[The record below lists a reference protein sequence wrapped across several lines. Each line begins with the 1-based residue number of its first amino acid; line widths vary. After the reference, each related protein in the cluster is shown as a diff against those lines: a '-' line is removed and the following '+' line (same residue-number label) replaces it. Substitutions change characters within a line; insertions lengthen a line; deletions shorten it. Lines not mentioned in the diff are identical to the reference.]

1 MTFTIILTFT
11 PQEQYSAPPPPPAP
25 AAGTA
30 VAKPKP
36 KPARDLRS
44 PKLSLDKIL
53 QDLEGSEDA
62 SYSAA
67 FSTMAGDQA
76 QLTPDNP
83 ALRTFLEQY
92 SGVTDAFAI
101 DCSNFVMLLRL
112 NPLNE
117 AEALESFLR
126 LSGGGDQITA
136 EDCRTGL
143 FQVIQSI
150 GASKQLVTQLF
161 QRPHQRTHHRRCY
174 GLSWSSSLHGAV
186 DRIEQNR
193 CKDLSLGLARQ
204 GDLRAAA
211 GDLWSSQGTEKQR
224 GLLNE
229 FSRRD
234 QHFTEEYQKN
244 KPLCFSAK
252 TYQRTHP
259 KKMSLGH
266 KERLFPRGGVA
277 WVQLGVGQERSEW
290 GVNMRPVVKSSGVG
304 WWDSAIP

>member
-1 MTFTIILTFT
+1 MGQDLAKECGCGYGAEEDAVEQRVEIDQSALRPGTTGKAKAANRL
-11 PQEQYSAPPPPPAP
+11 PEHEEEQYSAPPPPPAP

-92 SGVTDAFAI
+92 SGVTDVDTELLKIASNNEAFAI

-150 GASKQLVTQLF
+150 GSSLSHSSFNAHTSERIIDAAMVSAGLQVSMEQWI
-161 QRPHQRTHHRRCY
+161 
-174 GLSWSSSLHGAV
+174 GLSKTAARICRLALH
-186 DRIEQNR
+186 
-193 CKDLSLGLARQ
+193 
-204 GDLRAAA
+204 
-211 GDLWSSQGTEKQR
+211 
-224 GLLNE
+224 
-229 FSRRD
+229 
-234 QHFTEEYQKN
+234 
-244 KPLCFSAK
+244 AK
-252 TYQRTHP
+252 
-259 KKMSLGH
+259 
-266 KERLFPRGGVA
+266 
-277 WVQLGVGQERSEW
+277 
-290 GVNMRPVVKSSGVG
+290 
-304 WWDSAIP
+304 AI

>member
-150 GASKQLVTQLF
+150 GASF
-161 QRPHQRTHHRRCY
+161 CHP
-174 GLSWSSSLHGAV
+174 GAA
-186 DRIEQNR
+186 
-193 CKDLSLGLARQ
+193 LGLEPPRNVRRLSSNWTVVEAFPRNL
-204 GDLRAAA
+204 GTRNAAHTLRAERQVAEPMER
-211 GDLWSSQGTEKQR
+211 QVT
-224 GLLNE
+224 
-229 FSRRD
+229 
-234 QHFTEEYQKN
+234 TEEV
-244 KPLCFSAK
+244 
-252 TYQRTHP
+252 
-259 KKMSLGH
+259 
-266 KERLFPRGGVA
+266 KEDR
-277 WVQLGVGQERSEW
+277 
-290 GVNMRPVVKSSGVG
+290 
-304 WWDSAIP
+304 